1 MKKLVLLIFVVF
13 YLAGCSSETPPEVIY
28 VYVYDTHNVQTD
40 TGLSNEDVIDSGS
53 SVIDTGQVVDSGWDA
68 IGVYDIGFDAG
79 YDIVDTYQG
88 GVEDV
93 YDLNEYDIIV
103 EDIYDAGYDS
113 GSVNDVYC
121 YFCKDVG
128 QEDIGDVGDV
138 DKPMCG
144 SPNISCKDTC
154 TGEIKDSM
162 NNGYTDISKCYYDS
176 NKKCW
181 YANVEKCKPISKWVD
196 TVCYQD
202 EVNGAECIKPKAMP
216 YCNSKYDWD
225 KDCKTMELC
234 RPSPSGADCNNIIY
248 CYWDSNLKCW
258 NYKDEMCGDQG
269 NPMEPPCVG
278 FVDCYKDEDGFAYC
292 FW

>member
-13 YLAGCSSETPPEVIY
+13 YLIGCGSENPPPEVIY
-28 VYVYDTHNVQTD
+28 VYVYDTDNVQMD
-40 TGLSNEDVIDSGS
+40 TGLSNEDAVDSVS
-53 SVIDTGQVVDSGWDA
+53 SVIDTGQVVDSAGDA

-93 YDLNEYDIIV
+93 YDLNGYDIIV

-154 TGEIKDSM
+154 TGEVKDSM

-176 NKKCW
+176 SKKCW
-181 YANVEKCKPISKWVD
+181 YAKVERDLSRF
-196 TVCYQD
+196 
-202 EVNGAECIKPKAMP
+202 
-216 YCNSKYDWD
+216 
-225 KDCKTMELC
+225 LC
-234 RPSPSGADCNNIIY
+234 LKSGIEHLHYFI
-248 CYWDSNLKCW
+248 
-258 NYKDEMCGDQG
+258 
-269 NPMEPPCVG
+269 PR
-278 FVDCYKDEDGFAYC
+278 
-292 FW
+292 